1 MAKRKRAVAGARS
14 RARTVSATTAAKGL
28 GGLIDRVRE
37 ERAEYVIER
46 GGTPVV
52 RLVPVR
58 ATSCTLASLS
68 ALLKRKVAL
77 DPAYLDDVEA
87 GVRAA
92 NEPEVPADPWTS

>member
-1 MAKRKRAVAGARS
+1 
-14 RARTVSATTAAKGL
+14 VSATTAAKGL

-58 ATSCTLASLS
+58 ATSCTLAALS

-77 DPAYLDDVEA
+77 DPTYLDEVEA

-92 NEPEVPADPWTS
+92 NEPAVPGDPWTS